1 METGTKSMTA
11 RVRMGQWAVIMGKR
25 RESGQTV
32 RTGCHENG
40 VAEKTYYCFL
50 SSVSALII
58 VRVLLW
64 HTGKISHSSL
74 LIEHSLHSR
83 HLVQSSY
90 HLGKRLLSR
99 V

>member
-40 VAEKTYYCFL
+40 VAEKTYQKKFSYA
-50 SSVSALII
+50 SEISWEEVIKSVRALYQKGQYQFNII
-58 VRVLLW
+58 
-64 HTGKISHSSL
+64 
-74 LIEHSLHSR
+74 
-83 HLVQSSY
+83 
-90 HLGKRLLSR
+90 
-99 V
+99 